1 MDEVLIDTNI
11 VVYGY
16 QPEERF
22 KHPRAV
28 DVLETLM
35 ENGRGRLSAQILAE
49 FVNATT
55 KKRRP
60 ILPIDEVQT
69 QVEWLVDSFTVY
81 DVTPF
86 IIFEA
91 LRGVRQHRLSY
102 FDAQIWA
109 TAKLNQVPTIFTED
123 FQNGRLLEGVLF
135 VNPFHADFDF
145 EEWR

>member
-28 DVLETLM
+28 DVVETLM

-55 KKRRP
+55 KERRP

-81 DVTPF
+81 DLTPF

-109 TAKLNQVPTIFTED
+109 TAKLNQVPTILTED

-135 VNPFHADFDF
+135 VNPFHADFDL

>member
-11 VVYGY
+11 LVYGY

-28 DVLETLM
+28 DIVETLM

-49 FVNATT
+49 FVNSST
-55 KKRRP
+55 KTRHP
-60 ILPIDEVQT
+60 ILPLDEAQT
-69 QVEWLVDSFTVY
+69 QVEWFMTSFTVF
-81 DVTPF
+81 DLTPS
-86 IIFEA
+86 IVLEA
-91 LRGVRQHRLSY
+91 LRGVRQHRMSY

-109 TAKLNQVPTIFTED
+109 TAKLNQVPTIITED
-123 FQNGRLLEGVLF
+123 FQSGRRVEGVLF
-135 VNPFHADFDF
+135 VNPFLPNFDL